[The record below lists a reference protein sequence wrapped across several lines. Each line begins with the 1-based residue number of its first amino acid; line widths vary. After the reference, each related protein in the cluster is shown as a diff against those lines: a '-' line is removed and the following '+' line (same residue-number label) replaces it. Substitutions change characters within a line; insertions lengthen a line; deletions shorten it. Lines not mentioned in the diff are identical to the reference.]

1 MDTEQWM
8 HHRHLP
14 HELRERVRKH
24 DLYKWI
30 TTRGVDEE
38 EILKALPQDIRRE
51 IKRYVCAELVRRV
64 SFLFLFLCSKQHG
77 LNTVM

>member
-1 MDTEQWM
+1 MKRMDTEQWM

-14 HELRERVRKH
+14 QEMRERVRRH

-38 EILKALPQDIRRE
+38 EILRALPLDLRRDV
-51 IKRYVCAELVRRV
+51 KRYVCAELVRRV
-64 SFLFLFLCSKQHG
+64 S
-77 LNTVM
+77 